1 MLLLH
6 CFFNVYLPSTFLKY
20 VKTLFRILS
29 ALHPWLRCSGHLC
42 AWSTPVGPATRVA
55 LHSPFSRLYIRA
67 GYSCYGGI
75 LGYHSC
81 YSRCPTEEKAPVEL
95 YTDFHHSRQ
104 ASGMILLLPI
114 SSYYMH
120 AGSISARGSFRFLF
134 LCVCA
139 RAPHYKV

>member
-1 MLLLH
+1 MLLLY

-20 VKTLFRILS
+20 VKTLFRIL
-29 ALHPWLRCSGHLC
+29 AAHCTAPVAPRPPLCVADSGRPGSLC
-42 AWSTPVGPATRVA
+42 IR
-55 LHSPFSRLYIRA
+55 LFSRLYIRA

-81 YSRCPTEEKAPVEL
+81 YSRCSTEEKAPVEL

-104 ASGMILLLPI
+104 ASGMLLLLPI